1 MRKKADQAQE
11 TARNLR
17 ERLKPVLDALGPL
30 NRDMQAKA
38 AAIIKAVGEKLLTEQ
53 REAQR
58 QAAVA
63 EARAKRDA
71 ERAERDAQRQAQ
83 AQQREAERAQQEQA
97 RQAAAAEREAQRQA
111 DAAKRAEEAKR
122 RECTA
127 SLVARLRCTKEGYNP
142 ITGRKKAA
150 GE

>member
-1 MRKKADQAQE
+1 LHSHIRRQRQMCIRDSAYAPQGLAEKLGISKRVETPEAVADRLTKAVRQGYEPALQAAAGAREMRKKADQAQE

-58 QAAVA
+58 Q
-63 EARAKRDA
+63 KQ
-71 ERAERDAQRQAQ
+71 AQRQQ
-83 AQQREAERAQQEQA
+83 ERG
-97 RQAAAAEREAQRQA
+97 RDRG
-111 DAAKRAEEAKR
+111 
-122 RECTA
+122 
-127 SLVARLRCTKEGYNP
+127 GYS
-142 ITGRKKAA
+142 R
-150 GE
+150 